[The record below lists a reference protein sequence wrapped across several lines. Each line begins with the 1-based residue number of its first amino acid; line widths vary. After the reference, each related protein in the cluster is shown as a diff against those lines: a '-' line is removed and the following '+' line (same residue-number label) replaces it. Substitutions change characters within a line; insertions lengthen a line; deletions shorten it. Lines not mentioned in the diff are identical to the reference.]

1 MENFKK
7 DIKLAKKMLNNA
19 SNNIK
24 NIETALEA
32 SNLQELSNECIKYE
46 KTCEK
51 ITNQS
56 RLFPVSFGINNA
68 LNYVEDIILEEN
80 NVFIELSD
88 DGFFY
93 IKMPVLL
100 NKKEGG
106 NPTFI
111 RSILFTALRDFFKK
125 NNIEK
130 FQEKCVIVFKH
141 NYSKDRAYR
150 EMRDHDNIELNSV
163 VDLVA
168 LFMMTDDSPL
178 LLDHFYFSTN
188 ENDDDSTEIFLVP
201 RSKFVN
207 LLNGRWSFGG

>member
-80 NVFIELSD
+80 NVLIELND
-88 DGFFY
+88 DGFFH

-188 ENDDDSTEIFLVP
+188 ENNDDSTEIFLVP

-207 LLNGRWSFGG
+207 LLSGRWSFGG